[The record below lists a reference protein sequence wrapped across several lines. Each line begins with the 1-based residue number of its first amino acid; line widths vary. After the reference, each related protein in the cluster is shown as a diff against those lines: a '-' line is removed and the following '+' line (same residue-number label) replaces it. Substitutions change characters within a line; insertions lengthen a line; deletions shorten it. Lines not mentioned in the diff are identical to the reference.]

1 MINAAKHGKAILD
14 AMLYTKDVASNASNT
29 VTFPK
34 TPYLGLFTTM
44 PMVNADGTYT
54 YTAGVEVQQ
63 NSTLANKTYRRVA
76 LFSKGVS
83 EKRIMGT
90 AEIVGASSVSPDE
103 AAKDT
108 AAGFSVGAA
117 RVSNQDLIFF
127 PEAEKEA
134 YGTIVGFGIFD
145 AVSGGDPYFF
155 GELSGSSGQSGTV
168 TVGLNE
174 IPIFRVG
181 DFRIALE

>member
-44 PMVNADGTYT
+44 PTVNADGTYT

-108 AAGFSVGAA
+108 AAGRAA
-117 RVSNQDLIFF
+117 R
-127 PEAEKEA
+127 
-134 YGTIVGFGIFD
+134 
-145 AVSGGDPYFF
+145 
-155 GELSGSSGQSGTV
+155 
-168 TVGLNE
+168 
-174 IPIFRVG
+174 
-181 DFRIALE
+181 